1 MFRPLIV
8 AASLA
13 LVACAGSPPKS
24 AAPAAATPLYEALG
38 KTDGIAK
45 LTDAL
50 LNHVHGDQRI
60 IKLFA
65 NTDLKDLRRLIIE
78 QICAGSGGPCTYT
91 GRSMEDAHS
100 GMNISDKEFGY
111 FVEDLQAAMNDV
123 KMDAATQKRLVGL
136 LAPMK
141 PQIINK

>member
-1 MFRPLIV
+1 MKK
-8 AASLA
+8 LA
-13 LVACAGSPPKS
+13 FAVSFVLTLAACASNPKL
-24 AAPAAATPLYEALG
+24 AAPASLYKDLG
-38 KTDGIAK
+38 ETAGIGK

-65 NTDLKDLRRLIIE
+65 NTDLKDLRRLIVE
-78 QICAGSGGPCTYT
+78 QLCAGSGGPCEYT
-91 GRSMEDAHS
+91 GRSMEQAHS
-100 GMNISDKEFGY
+100 GMAISDAEFGY

-123 KMDAATQKRLVGL
+123 AMPPATQKRLVAL

-141 PQIINK
+141 PDIVGK

>member
-8 AASLA
+8 AVSLA
-13 LVACAGSPPKS
+13 LVACAGAPQKA
-24 AAPAAATPLYEALG
+24 AAPANAAPLYDALG
-38 KTDGIAK
+38 KADGIAK

-100 GMNISDKEFGY
+100 GLNISDKEFGY